1 MHKFIEAIG
10 GKQILKHKFAE
21 AIGGKQIFIH
31 KFAEA
36 IGGKHEHL
44 TVQMVAAGR
53 YTVSQL
59 NIMDYK
65 VGIS

>member
-21 AIGGKQIFIH
+21 AIGGK
-31 KFAEA
+31 
-36 IGGKHEHL
+36 HEHL

-53 YTVSQL
+53 
-59 NIMDYK
+59 
-65 VGIS
+65 